1 MGLDSFL
8 YIRGKTPAGKIIF
21 SLSDK
26 SEDTKLLGYWRKR
39 WDIHSLFCSYSIL
52 DSNLTDFNCEE
63 IILTKDDLLNILES
77 IKEGNFKEDTP
88 LIAVPEKLL
97 SEIIEKALNEID
109 FEHEEIFYY
118 AWF

>member
-8 YIRGKTPAGKIIF
+8 YMRGKTPAGKIIN
-21 SLSDK
+21 SLDNK
-26 SEDTKLLGYWRKR
+26 PRDIQLGYWRKR
-39 WDIHSLFCSYSIL
+39 WDIHSLFCSYSTL
-52 DSNLTDFNCEE
+52 DKNLTDFNCEE
-63 IILTKDDLLNILES
+63 IILTKDNLLDILKI
-77 IKEGNFKEDTP
+77 IKEKDFEKDTS
-88 LIAVPEKLL
+88 LIAGMSEKLL